1 MKIAF
6 PELASAAEKQL
17 PPSKWK
23 KMLVYCAR
31 LHEESMFPAVGP
43 FLYPW
48 VSVGKGYIHNPAFGH
63 WDLVHACLDALWLD
77 PAHVKR
83 QIENYFNQETSDGM
97 LPGVVFGPKAEG
109 GGLGTG
115 EFNPTL
121 ECSHPPVWTFLVDD
135 YFARTGDKDFLF
147 WAFRFGRRNLDW
159 WAKERP
165 AMEGGYYYFDI
176 TDRKWESGVDESVR
190 FDDTDELPHACVDA
204 SSHIFALVS
213 FMQKWAGQ
221 VGEYAPELD
230 RERHSLAVFIR
241 EELWDEESGFFYD
254 LWAVREGKKIKTFD
268 GFWPM
273 VCGAAAGEQV
283 KRLAGHLTDE
293 KEFFT
298 YHPVPTIARDEPS
311 YSFDMWRGP
320 AWNSM
325 TYWICRGFAS
335 CGFEKEAKRVA
346 QRALDRSL
354 ERFRETGTVFEFYN
368 SDSADVSALKR
379 KGKDAGP
386 CREYLGHNPLISL
399 FMLVESGGRT
409 S

>member
-1 MKIAF
+1 
-6 PELASAAEKQL
+6 
-17 PPSKWK
+17 
-23 KMLVYCAR
+23 
-31 LHEESMFPAVGP
+31 
-43 FLYPW
+43 
-48 VSVGKGYIHNPAFGH
+48 
-63 WDLVHACLDALWLD
+63 VHACLDALWLD

-230 RERHSLAVFIR
+230 RERHSLAVFSR
-241 EELWDEESGFFYD
+241 EELWDEASGFFSD